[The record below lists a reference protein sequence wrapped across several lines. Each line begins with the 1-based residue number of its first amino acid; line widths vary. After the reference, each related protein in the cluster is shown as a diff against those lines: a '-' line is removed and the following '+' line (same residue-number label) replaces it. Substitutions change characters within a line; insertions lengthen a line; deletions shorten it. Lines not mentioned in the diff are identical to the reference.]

1 MLSPARRHVLRQSA
15 VDASQRGGNPLRHA
29 TGYELMLL
37 KLNEDKRKL
46 KQVRSQERKA
56 ELKRQLLPDYAPW
69 VAGVLA
75 EGRGAQDAVLMTV
88 MIWRLDAGDLS
99 GALNIARYALR
110 HKLATP
116 ESFTRPTPYLLA
128 EDVAE
133 AAMRAYT
140 ARQPVNGDHLLD
152 VLELTALEDMPDQ
165 VRAKLHKIT
174 GYVLRAQGE
183 NGPALEHLKRAL
195 QLHSR
200 CGVIKDI
207 ERLERQLR
215 HKAADRSP

>member
-1 MLSPARRHVLRQSA
+1 MLSPARRHMLRQSA
-15 VDASQRGGNPLRHA
+15 IDAAQRDGNPLRHA
-29 TGYELMLL
+29 SGYDLMLL
-37 KLNEDKRKL
+37 KLNEDKRRL

-75 EGRGAQDAVLMTV
+75 EGRGAQDAILMTV
-88 MIWRLDAGDLS
+88 MIWRLDAGDIA
-99 GALNIARYALR
+99 GALDIARYALH

-116 ESFTRPTPYLLA
+116 DSFTRPTPYLLA

-133 AAMRAYT
+133 AASRAYM
-140 ARQPVNGDHLLD
+140 AKEPVNADLLLD
-152 VLELTALEDMPDQ
+152 TLALTATEDMPDQ

-174 GYVLRAQGE
+174 GYALHAMGLAD
-183 NGPALEHLKRAL
+183 PALAHLKRAL

-215 HKAADRSP
+215 VDAANRSP